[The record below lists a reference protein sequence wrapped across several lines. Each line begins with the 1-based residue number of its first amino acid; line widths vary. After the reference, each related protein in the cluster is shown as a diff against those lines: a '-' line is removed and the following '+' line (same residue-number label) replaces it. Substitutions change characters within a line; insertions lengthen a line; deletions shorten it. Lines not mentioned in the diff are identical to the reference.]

1 MTPVL
6 AYFDR
11 KAEHVIHTDASMKG
25 LGAVSLQE
33 GKPVMYVSRTLTAPA
48 AERYSSIE
56 RKLLGVVFNYVFG
69 EPVRVLTD
77 RKPLEIIWKKSIA
90 TANPRDFN
98 VFF

>member
-1 MTPVL
+1 
-6 AYFDR
+6 
-11 KAEHVIHTDASMKG
+11 
-25 LGAVSLQE
+25 
-33 GKPVMYVSRTLTAPA
+33 MYVSRTLTAPA